1 MNIKRLKETLIRHE
15 GLRLKPYYCT
25 AKKLSI
31 GIGRNLDDVG
41 ISKEEALTMLDNDIK
56 NIVEQ
61 IKDRFPWFDSLSPV
75 RQEVIVNMCFNLG
88 INGFSKFK
96 NTIHF
101 LETSQFKQ
109 AAIEMLESLWA
120 DQVGNRAKELS
131 KMMLEG

>member
-1 MNIKRLKETLIRHE
+1 MNLKRLKETLIKHE

-41 ISKEEALTMLDNDIK
+41 ISKDEALYMLDNDIK
-56 NIVEQ
+56 KAVIQ
-61 IKDRFPWFDSLSPV
+61 IKDKFPWFDSLSPV
-75 RQEVIVNMCFNLG
+75 RQEVVVNMVINLG

-120 DQVGNRAKELS
+120 DQVGERAKELS